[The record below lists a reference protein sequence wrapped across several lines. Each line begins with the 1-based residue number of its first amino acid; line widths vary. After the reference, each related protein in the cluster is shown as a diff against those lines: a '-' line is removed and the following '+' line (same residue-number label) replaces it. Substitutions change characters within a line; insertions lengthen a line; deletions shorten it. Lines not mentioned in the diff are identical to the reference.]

1 MTTRSTSAATTARP
15 APRSHGNRDAP
26 GRRDPRPRRAAGADA
41 GRRERAGPH
50 VDPRHVRRRRR
61 RRDPRPRLGRHARAR
76 GRVAGTAPASRRRPR
91 PVAARRAGAAAPGA
105 PRALP
110 RAAARLSVSDAR
122 FHVTPTSGAPC
133 VSLRPPTAEAYGKL
147 RYKKEPRASLSG
159 HPRPRRTE
167 SSDTKRSP
175 VLLSRATHG

>member
-15 APRSHGNRDAP
+15 AHRSHGNRDAP
-26 GRRDPRPRRAAGADA
+26 G
-41 GRRERAGPH
+41 
-50 VDPRHVRRRRR
+50 

-159 HPRPRRTE
+159 HPRPRHTE

-175 VLLSRATHG
+175 VRLSQATHGRGGRKAPIQKGAPCVSLGPPTAEADGKLR